1 MEFQTDLP
9 ALPRISPSCVRVTN
23 SMQQHQK
30 VKLWFKCPG
39 TLLLL
44 CNWCL
49 FLDCASRPA
58 HFIRR
63 FPSFDYVDSPFP
75 DGLAAFCFPQPGKSN
90 IGTPVFHS
98 AVMTEGDGN
107 KLFCS
112 CLTLWAPDENG
123 GTDGEVR
130 RVVLVLLSHWPFWST
145 MQQALLLLH
154 MYASVDETKGMN
166 SRYPSLGT
174 NFIEAAVQFLVEE
187 VPVPEPGCA
196 SSFTFVTG
204 R

>member
-1 MEFQTDLP
+1 VFSHTGLR
-9 ALPRISPSCVRVTN
+9 LYSHVPRRTAPRSYRV
-23 SMQQHQK
+23 
-30 VKLWFKCPG
+30 
-39 TLLLL
+39 
-44 CNWCL
+44 
-49 FLDCASRPA
+49 CA
-58 HFIRR
+58 HR

-75 DGLAAFCFPQPGKSN
+75 EGLAAFCFPQPGGSN
-90 IGTPVFHS
+90 IGTPIFHS

-112 CLTLWAPDENG
+112 CLTLWAPDESG
-123 GTDGEVR
+123 GLSSGGVSSGVR

-154 MYASVDETKGMN
+154 MYASVDESKGMN
-166 SRYPSLGT
+166 SRYPSLGN

-187 VPVPEPGCA
+187 VPIPEAGCA

>member
-1 MEFQTDLP
+1 MLTLP
-9 ALPRISPSCVRVTN
+9 YHPLT
-23 SMQQHQK
+23 
-30 VKLWFKCPG
+30 
-39 TLLLL
+39 
-44 CNWCL
+44 
-49 FLDCASRPA
+49 ASA
-58 HFIRR
+58 FR

-75 DGLAAFCFPQPGKSN
+75 DGLAAFCFPQPCTSN
-90 IGTPVFHS
+90 IGTPTFHS
-98 AVMTEGDGN
+98 VVMTEGDGN

-123 GTDGEVR
+123 GPDGDVR

-166 SRYPSLGT
+166 SRYPSLGN

-187 VPVPEPGCA
+187 VPVPEAGCA

-204 R
+204 RYALQPLLCL